1 MMNTNRLALILTAIA
16 PLAIPQFA
24 NAQAAKPMS
33 EKCIDQDL
41 AMDVIS
47 TDGSDAEYTR
57 LPVISRDG
65 TLLYTV
71 TLDEAKAAN
80 TPFCD
85 EVGQPANGSD
95 RSNRSNIS
103 TLASVPTQMAS
114 YD

>member
-1 MMNTNRLALILTAIA
+1 MMNANKLALILTAIA
-16 PLAIPQFA
+16 PLAMLQFSH
-24 NAQAAKPMS
+24 AQTAKPTS

-41 AMDVIS
+41 AMVVVKA
-47 TDGSDAEYTR
+47 DGSDAEYTR

-71 TLDEAKAAN
+71 TLDEAKAAE
-80 TPFCD
+80 TQFCD
-85 EVGQPANGSD
+85 EVGQPADGSE

-103 TLASVPTQMAS
+103 TLAFVPSQMAS